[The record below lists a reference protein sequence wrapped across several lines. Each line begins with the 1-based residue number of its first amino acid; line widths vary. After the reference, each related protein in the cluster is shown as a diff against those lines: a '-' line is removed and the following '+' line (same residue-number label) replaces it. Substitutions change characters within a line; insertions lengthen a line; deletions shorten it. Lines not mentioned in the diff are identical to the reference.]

1 MISSDKSTYSDRVNA
16 RSIAGHCSTDRE
28 IKMQRGYDMEKQE
41 RSELSPKIL
50 QVIQSLQS
58 ESNTWVPFASVGTPL
73 TVAGIQYKEY
83 GFLKLRP
90 FLNEFCDILEFRDE
104 EIPGKPPVCY
114 VRPKDT
120 ASNPLSENSST
131 PAVKETASP
140 YPCDRVPTEDSWL
153 TTWAAIPAY
162 QYKALAELALDEKWY
177 YGSGTVS
184 DREEFPILRNYL
196 NYTFKRLCFEKK
208 VLIRKDTERNE
219 EYAALNTGLVDKK
232 YEYIYALF
240 KENTRYPTPYWYLLD
255 FVVAGED
262 AGKTLNKFFNP
273 LPERADYFEN
283 RIENM
288 LYDSSTGALI
298 CDYTHIIA
306 ERTYRLPKDFLVDNC
321 PADMLCI
328 DGIGLDEA
336 YNNPDFSLKRNYFS
350 KLGQKIRE
358 NSRIFNRM
366 KNRLDDAVEL
376 AKKRTEWNYKTAI
389 PTYYPA
395 RNNGSLLLPL
405 SLVDEEHVDLALV
418 VIRNPSGSYQG
429 ETILPLDLAYSN
441 SRLVTRPD
449 SDWLKTEV
457 IWAPASDM
465 EDDGED

>member
-1 MISSDKSTYSDRVNA
+1 MDSTEMKQMSS
-16 RSIAGHCSTDRE
+16 
-28 IKMQRGYDMEKQE
+28 
-41 RSELSPKIL
+41 KIL
-50 QVIQSLQS
+50 EVIKNLQP
-58 ESNTWVPFASVGTPL
+58 EENAWVPFALIGAPL
-73 TVAGIQYKEY
+73 TFAGIQYKEY
-83 GFLKLRP
+83 GYLKLRP
-90 FLNEFCDILEFRDE
+90 FLNEFSDILEFEDRVE
-104 EIPGKPPVCY
+104 EGKPPVCY
-114 VRPKDT
+114 VRPKIEGSGGSQT
-120 ASNPLSENSST
+120 EEKPIPAVT
-131 PAVKETASP
+131 PAPSSSG
-140 YPCDRVPTEDSWL
+140 RVPTEDSWL

-162 QYKALAELALDEKWY
+162 QYKVLADLALEEKWY
-177 YGSGTVS
+177 YGAGTDAS
-184 DREEFPILRNYL
+184 QEELPILRNYL

-208 VLIRKDTERNE
+208 IIIRKDEERNE
-219 EYAALNTGLVDKK
+219 EYAAFNTGLVDKK

-240 KENTRYPTPYWYLLD
+240 KQNTRYPTPYWYLLD

-262 AGKTLNKFFNP
+262 AGKTLNRFFNP

-306 ERTYRLPKDFLVDNC
+306 ERTYRLPQEFIEDNC
-321 PADMLCI
+321 PANMLCI
-328 DGIGLDEA
+328 DGVSLDEA
-336 YNNPDFSLKRNYFS
+336 YSSEDFNVRKAYFQE
-350 KLGQKIRE
+350 LGQKIRD

-366 KNRLDDAVEL
+366 KNRLEDAVEL

-457 IWAPASDM
+457 ILSPGADM
-465 EDDGED
+465 EDAD